1 MLDTYFV
8 VRSPGFEPG
17 SPAWEAEVLD
27 QARLRP
33 LLFCDL
39 ELVLGFLSL
48 CFFVYSCVLYDCLF
62 SLVCLCI
69 LVKVCCNYL
78 NSTILFCLFL

>member
-17 SPAWEAEVLD
+17 LPAWEAEVLD

-39 ELVLGFLSL
+39 ELVLGFSVSV
-48 CFFVYSCVLYDCLF
+48 FVCVQ
-62 SLVCLCI
+62 
-69 LVKVCCNYL
+69 
-78 NSTILFCLFL
+78 FCV